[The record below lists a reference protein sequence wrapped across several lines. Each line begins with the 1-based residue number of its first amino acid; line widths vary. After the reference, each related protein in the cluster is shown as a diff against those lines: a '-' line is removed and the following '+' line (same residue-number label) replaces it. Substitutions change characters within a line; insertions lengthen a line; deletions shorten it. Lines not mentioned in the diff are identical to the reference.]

1 MAPRPDGQRK
11 NVHMFKSCFMDRL
24 PIPRRWNQE
33 LSCCHILKSW
43 NAFHAIRYGTE
54 YSRFTD
60 YENDCSNYW
69 ENRVSRREIAIF
81 PRNTEGMI
89 VCRSL
94 LRVFVNKNL
103 HGDSVRLSSTV
114 RVRRIAFFTLRLV
127 EKKIFSS
134 KSMIHLINQIEDLG
148 E

>member
-1 MAPRPDGQRK
+1 MV
-11 NVHMFKSCFMDRL
+11 NVGMFNFQPWFADRLLITNSKKSCHV
-24 PIPRRWNQE
+24 E
-33 LSCCHILKSW
+33 ILKYLC
-43 NAFHAIRYGTE
+43 NTLKYLCTRYVTVE

-60 YENDCSNYW
+60 YENDWSNYW

-114 RVRRIAFFTLRLV
+114 RVRRIAFFIFRS
-127 EKKIFSS
+127 EIRIFSFGNNFLL
-134 KSMIHLINQIEDLG
+134 LIQNAWGQKRRR
-148 E
+148 